1 MVLKNNWSLLLSTSF
16 LVSATT
22 TLLAAQPVIA
32 DEVWTT
38 EEYDVV
44 YFEDRDRTAIWTY
57 GPEDAVLGTIFIDGL
72 AGVFTDRTS
81 YGGYWVQESSSRRC
95 DTYREDIN
103 GAPAYHWGRFDI
115 TFIDPDFPSR
125 WEASF
130 GLCDGPTSITLTGT
144 PVSSLFDADEAAGNA
159 E

>member
-1 MVLKNNWSLLLSTSF
+1 MKYNLSLLLSTSLLTGF
-16 LVSATT
+16 ATA
-22 TLLAAQPVIA
+22 LLPAQPAAA

-44 YFEDRDRTAIWTY
+44 YLEDRDRTAIWTY
-57 GPEDAVLGTIFIDGL
+57 GDTDSPIGTIFIDGL
-72 AGVFTDRTS
+72 AGVFTGRTS
-81 YGGYWVQESSSRRC
+81 YGGYWVQESSSLRC

-103 GAPAYHWGRFDI
+103 GDHAYHWGRFDI

-130 GLCDGPTSITLTGT
+130 GLCDGPTPITLTGT
-144 PVSSLFDADEAAGNA
+144 PITPSLDTDESAGDV